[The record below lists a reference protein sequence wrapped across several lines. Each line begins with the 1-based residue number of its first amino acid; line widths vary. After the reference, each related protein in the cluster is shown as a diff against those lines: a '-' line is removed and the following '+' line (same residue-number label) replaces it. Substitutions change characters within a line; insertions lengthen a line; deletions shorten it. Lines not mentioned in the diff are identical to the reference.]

1 MISTIPMIKPI
12 FCEVVNERK
21 SIFIPKDSF
30 LLVFISIK
38 WIAQNDTN
46 LRIIIIIVNKFYN

>member
-30 LLVFISIK
+30 LLVFISSK
-38 WIAQNDTN
+38 MIAQNDTIH
-46 LRIIIIIVNKFYN
+46 RIIIIIEIKFYN